1 MTWENLAPWVPVVA
15 LGGTSGMALQALALL
30 GLVQKNHTQKHN
42 LRHATT
48 PATLPS
54 VPQKGTSPTP

>member
-15 LGGTSGMALQALALL
+15 LGGTSGMALPVLALL
-30 GLVQKNHTQKHN
+30 GLLRKKHTQKHN
-42 LRHATT
+42 SLRAAI

-54 VPQKGTSPTP
+54 VPQKGASLTP